1 MPRLAPIAL
10 ATLLAAAVASRGDA
24 QSMFR
29 PDASRVRGRP
39 VPDVALIDD
48 AGAPF
53 RLGALAGK
61 PLVLSPI
68 FTRCPHA
75 CVMITTSLRD
85 ALVPIGAPGQAYEVL
100 TVTFDP
106 ADTEEDLRAYRER
119 MELPPGW
126 HMARGARE
134 QIDSLLAAID
144 FHTVALEDGGF
155 AHANAVAVLAPD
167 LTVSGFVH
175 GLAYDEGELR
185 LALAR
190 AAAPESLVR
199 RYRPLLAGVAVVAAA
214 ALVLTLILTRRRGS
228 SA

>member
-1 MPRLAPIAL
+1 MAL
-10 ATLLAAAVASRGDA
+10 ATLLVAGAASRAGA
-24 QSMFR
+24 QTVFR
-29 PDASRVRGRP
+29 PDASRVLGHP
-39 VPDVALIDD
+39 VPDVTLVDD
-48 AGAPF
+48 AGASF
-53 RLGALAGK
+53 SISALAGK
-61 PLVLSPI
+61 PVVLSPI

-85 ALVPIGAPGQAYEVL
+85 ALLAIGAPGQAYEIL

-126 HMARGARE
+126 RMARGASA
-134 QIDSLLAAID
+134 QIDSLLSAID
-144 FHTVALEDGGF
+144 FQTVALERGGF

-175 GLAYDEGELR
+175 GLAYEERDLR

-190 AAAPESLVR
+190 AAAPESLVH
-199 RYRPLLAGVAVVAAA
+199 RYRPLLAGVALAATL
-214 ALVLTLILTRRRGS
+214 ALVLTLVLTRRRGTV
-228 SA
+228 A